1 LLREFYLQQN
11 AFHDVDTYCK
21 INVQAEFLDVI
32 LYYKELAEAALASG
46 ISVPNLTSIPVLEE
60 LGRSKF
66 EEDFN
71 DLLPKLRKRIK
82 NEISGLKED

>member
-21 INVQAEFLDVI
+21 LNVQAEFLDVI
-32 LYYKELAEAALASG
+32 LYYRELAEAALASG
-46 ISVPNLTSIPVLEE
+46 ISVPNLTGIPVLEE

-66 EEDFN
+66 EENFN

-82 NEISGLKED
+82 NEISSLKED